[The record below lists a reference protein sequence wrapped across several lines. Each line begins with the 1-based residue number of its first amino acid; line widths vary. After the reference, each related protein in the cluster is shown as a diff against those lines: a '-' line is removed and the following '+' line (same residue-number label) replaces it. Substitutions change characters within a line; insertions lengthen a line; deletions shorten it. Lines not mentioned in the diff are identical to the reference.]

1 MNYRAF
7 VVEAWIVLLSIRG
20 LFGEENERQVFQGHL
35 NFTLR
40 YKKKLFGSRINVKL
54 AVAFLSVC
62 KGLLCNIQFHICLG
76 FSLSVVLTLF
86 LFYL

>member
-20 LFGEENERQVFQGHL
+20 LFGEENEGQVFQGHL

-40 YKKKLFGSRINVKL
+40 YKKKL
-54 AVAFLSVC
+54 VA
-62 KGLLCNIQFHICLG
+62 G
-76 FSLSVVLTLF
+76 
-86 LFYL
+86 